1 MARAPAHEAE
11 ASRSQRGA
19 RCIPQLGRGEQ
30 LVSYD
35 IVAPDPAGMIES
47 LSALGY
53 TLESAIADL
62 VDNSLDAGAK
72 HVDVVFHW
80 AGVDSYVV
88 VVDDGDGMTEGALLD
103 AMAIALRGPRAIRA
117 VNDLGRFGMGLKT
130 ASFSQARMLTVWS
143 RSASAVPAV
152 RVWDLDH
159 VVRCGEWQLLRTPD
173 QETAK
178 ILNSVADDV
187 PASGTVVLWRCLTK
201 MVDEFGAI
209 EDEGAQGHF
218 LGAIDRVERHL
229 GMTFGRFLTSGR
241 ARPRKRTVALTI
253 NSTPVAAWDP
263 FMLSHKATLPRPIEK
278 LEIDGQRVV
287 VRPYVLPPKRQLTD
301 DEYRAGAGPR
311 GWLEQQGFY
320 VYRNDRLI
328 VPGEWL
334 ELPGFRKDEK
344 HVMARIAVELPA
356 ALDHLWSVDVK
367 KASARPPLL
376 LRASLSLSAKATRV
390 EAQQILSAISR
401 TTALQKSDDLSYV
414 WRPERKDGDLRL
426 RINWQHPLVKEA
438 LRISPDARPVV
449 RAMLRFIEE
458 TVPLSA
464 IRMMFNDAED
474 RDYLP
479 FSGSTP
485 DEVVKVAERI
495 YGAYVSNGLTPAQA
509 AKRLRLTPPFDEYPD
524 LLELLNL
531 T

>member
-1 MARAPAHEAE
+1 M
-11 ASRSQRGA
+11 
-19 RCIPQLGRGEQ
+19 
-30 LVSYD
+30 
-35 IVAPDPAGMIES
+35 
-47 LSALGY
+47 
-53 TLESAIADL
+53 
-62 VDNSLDAGAK
+62 
-72 HVDVVFHW
+72 
-80 AGVDSYVV
+80 
-88 VVDDGDGMTEGALLD
+88 
-103 AMAIALRGPRAIRA
+103 
-117 VNDLGRFGMGLKT
+117 
-130 ASFSQARMLTVWS
+130 
-143 RSASAVPAV
+143 
-152 RVWDLDH
+152 
-159 VVRCGEWQLLRTPD
+159 
-173 QETAK
+173 
-178 ILNSVADDV
+178 
-187 PASGTVVLWRCLTK
+187 
-201 MVDEFGAI
+201 
-209 EDEGAQGHF
+209 
-218 LGAIDRVERHL
+218 
-229 GMTFGRFLTSGR
+229 
-241 ARPRKRTVALTI
+241 ALTI
-253 NSTPVAAWDP
+253 NSTPVVAWDP
-263 FMLSHKATLPRPIEK
+263 FMLSHKATLPRPVEK

-438 LRISPDARPVV
+438 LQISPDARPVV

-474 RDYLP
+474 RDYQP